1 MDFPL
6 LKKYFPEF
14 PESFFTGMQTAA
26 QTWTEMNAAIN
37 VISRKDMEFLEERHI
52 LHSLAIAR
60 KFTFPPGSLFVDV
73 GTGGGFPGIPLALAF
88 PHCEFIL
95 LDSIRKKIQV
105 VEAVIQAAG
114 IPNARGVVSRSEDY
128 TAQADYLI
136 SRAVTRMEPFIAQ
149 TRHLI
154 KKNGPP
160 QPSPFPARGILY
172 LKGGDPKGDLGQ
184 ELKET
189 RKKFT
194 LTPIGD
200 LFTEPFFETKFLVHI
215 PLP

>member
-6 LKKYFPEF
+6 LKKYFPAY
-14 PESFFTGMQTAA
+14 PERFFAGMQRAA
-26 QTWTEMNAAIN
+26 ETWTEMNAGIN
-37 VISRKDMEFLEERHI
+37 VISRKDMEYLEERHI

-60 KFTFPPGSLFVDV
+60 QYTFPPGSLLVDV

-88 PHCEFIL
+88 PECEFIL
-95 LDSIRKKIQV
+95 LDSIGKKIQV
-105 VEAVIQAAG
+105 VDAVIQAAG
-114 IPNARGVVSRSEDY
+114 IQNARGVVSRSEDFS
-128 TAQADYLI
+128 AHADYLI
-136 SRAVTRMEPFIAQ
+136 SRAVTRMEPFIDQ

-154 KKNGPP
+154 KKNAP
-160 QPSPFPARGILY
+160 QPDAPFPARGILY
-172 LKGGDPKGDLGQ
+172 LKGGDPEGELGQ

-189 RKKFT
+189 RKKFS
-194 LTPIGD
+194 LTPIGN